1 MKKILT
7 HDVIYNY
14 ITHNNKD
21 NLLVINYIISNAK
34 KATFNPFKGD
44 KVQGV

>member
-1 MKKILT
+1 MPEKDKTPRVNIRLE
-7 HDVIYNY
+7 I
-14 ITHNNKD
+14 KD